1 MVASTSKMV
10 SWSDGKLVEI
20 KEFEPL
26 KPSNGFH
33 PSSQLTEWRRTLKGL
48 RLKIEEMES
57 HLNSIDSE
65 IIFLGDYINSGDI
78 ETFNNMQQKLVK
90 RITLLTSQ
98 ENLARFHRDICREH
112 GLHSYL

>member
-26 KPSNGFH
+26 TPSKGFH
-33 PSSQLTEWRRTLKGL
+33 PSLQLTEWRRTLKGL

-78 ETFNNMQQKLVK
+78 ETFNKMEQKLEKKV
-90 RITLLTSQ
+90 TLLTSQ

-112 GLHSYL
+112 GLISYL